1 LLREYHRLKREVK
14 DLAEVKNELE
24 EKLIAL
30 KKRYDELEGRLRKL
44 RNTSRSSKGILKNK
58 G

>member
-44 RNTSRSSKGILKNK
+44 RNTSRSS
-58 G
+58 